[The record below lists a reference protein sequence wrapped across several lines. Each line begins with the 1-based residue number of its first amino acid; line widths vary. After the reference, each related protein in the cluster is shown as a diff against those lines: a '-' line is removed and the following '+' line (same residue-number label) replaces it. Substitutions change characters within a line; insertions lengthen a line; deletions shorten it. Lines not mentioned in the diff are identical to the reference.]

1 MEEYMRRLSL
11 IAIGLVISVLTVSV
25 DVNAKEWAD
34 LQPGDTLYFLLPASA
49 DQPVPGITETLV
61 FTGGKIIDIDIGS
74 CGGGVHPVQHY
85 TLVDTTG
92 RKSAKSGGII
102 PLSNDPV
109 RPGTRI
115 ANPLVDSGCSIGGV
129 DYIRYQGTVE

>member
-1 MEEYMRRLSL
+1 MTRISL
-11 IAIGLVISVLTVSV
+11 VAIGLLISVLTVSV

-34 LQPGDTLYFLLPASA
+34 LQPGDVLYFLLPASA

-61 FTGGKIIDIDIGS
+61 FTGGKIIDIDATGCAPGI
-74 CGGGVHPVQHY
+74 HPVQHY

-102 PLSNDPV
+102 PFISDPV
-109 RPGTRI
+109 RPGTRLSD
-115 ANPLVDSGCSIGGV
+115 PSVDGSCLIGTV
-129 DYIRYQGTVE
+129 EYIRYQGTVVD

>member
-1 MEEYMRRLSL
+1 MKLKQTLLVAMFIAVSMLSFD
-11 IAIGLVISVLTVSV
+11 AE
-25 DVNAKEWAD
+25 AKEWAD

-61 FTGGKIIDIDIGS
+61 FTGGKIIDIDISG